1 MDPVYVAK
9 CAQIASVLEVSGHP
23 KPGNVH
29 RTQNFPD
36 MVFEDFL
43 LSGIAIGETMQRA
56 AEKGFKYQEQPEKW
70 NEIGLGQLILEAV
83 IETDHWVAN
92 NTNLGIVM
100 LLTPIC
106 VAAGMTPDV
115 EIVENRPEM
124 EEKYIDGFRDKID
137 QIMKSTTPQ
146 DAVNLYKAI
155 NIADAGGMGEQNEL
169 DVGSDSSA
177 QRLLDEEINMF
188 RVLEISSEWDRISYE
203 LTQKMPVTFDIGYP
217 LFRKIQSYHGTNK
230 ATVQTFLTIL
240 SQIPDTLISR
250 KYGDEKARE
259 VSDRAKS
266 ILKEGGILTKHGKL
280 LLEKFDQEMIKN
292 GLNPG
297 TTADFTASSIM
308 MAYLKNLSDYKIK
321 SNY

>member
-1 MDPVYVAK
+1 MDHVFIGK

-29 RTQNFPD
+29 RTQDFHD

-43 LSGIAIGETMQRA
+43 LSGIAIGETMQKA
-56 AEKGFKYQEQPEKW
+56 ARKGAKYGENPQFYNK
-70 NEIGLGQLILEAV
+70 IGLGQLILDAV

-92 NTNLGIVM
+92 NTNLGIIM

-106 VAAGMTPDV
+106 AAAGMFNEV
-115 EIVENRPEM
+115 ETNK
-124 EEKYIDGFRDKID
+124 EKFHYYFRDKID

-155 NIADAGGMGEQNEL
+155 NIADAGGMGEQEEL
-169 DVGSDSSA
+169 DVSSDSSS
-177 QRLLDEEINMF
+177 QKLLDEEINMF
-188 RVLEISSEWDRISYE
+188 SVLEMSSAWDRLSYE
-203 LTQKMPVTFDIGYP
+203 LTHHMPVTFDIGFP
-217 LFRKIQSYHGTNK
+217 LFKKIQWEYGTNQ
-230 ATVQTFLTIL
+230 ATVQTFLAIL

-250 KYGDEKARE
+250 KFGEEKAHD
-259 VSDRAKS
+259 VCSSAKS
-266 ILKEGGILTKHGKL
+266 ILEEGGILTKNGQK
-280 LLEKFDQEMIKN
+280 LLEKFDRELIKK

-308 MAYLKNLSDYKIK
+308 IAYLDSYEDYHKK
-321 SNY
+321 VQ